1 MCYRYAYW
9 QYIHYGELEKKAE
22 STPEIDIKV
31 VCYYLA
37 KNKNVTL
44 DVTNKQID
52 VKKAFAKEMG
62 IKYDKY
68 NIRFLFKGQELINEH
83 LLCYNNVE
91 NQSKIQVM
99 VSKKES

>member
-1 MCYRYAYW
+1 MTVIKIVIRR
-9 QYIHYGELEKKAE
+9 
-22 STPEIDIKV
+22 EILNSFIFFEIIYFYSPYV
-31 VCYYLA
+31 SA
-37 KNKNVTL
+37 RPFNFSNN
-44 DVTNKQID
+44 VTNKTKVID

>member
-1 MCYRYAYW
+1 M
-9 QYIHYGELEKKAE
+9 IKKPFVTKSQIEEIVKTYPTPFHLYDEAGIRKNAE
-22 STPEIDIKV
+22 
-31 VCYYLA
+31 
-37 KNKNVTL
+37 
-44 DVTNKQID
+44 D

-62 IKYDKY
+62 IKYDK
-68 NIRFLFKGQELINEH
+68 LFKGQELINEH